1 VPERYDALRRWTGLA
16 LLCLVGVIASTGQ
29 TLVSVLLQPIKADL
43 GFSDGTIGLVTGIA
57 ISIVGG
63 FAAFPIAA
71 AADRHGRRGV
81 LAASIVAWSVAA
93 LAMGFAASATVFSAG
108 VIFFNLGD
116 AALLPLLYAMVP
128 ALFDDQRRHRA
139 NAILVATLTACAFG
153 VFAIGGLLLEAM
165 ARVEGLPLAP
175 WRAVF
180 IVVALAGLVLVPALA
195 LLPASTTAPA
205 TARAREAAGWDA
217 YARFLRTD
225 GRVAL
230 TVIAGLS
237 VAYAAWLTASFWAPA
252 MLQRRYGMPT
262 AEAGIS
268 LGWTLALAS
277 LVGIAVAAP
286 VLRRFTAVRGDASC
300 LRLMAAGAC
309 AAALAALVLPFAE
322 DARTFIGALA
332 VMAFTMSFLFTAAP
346 LVLQTSSPE
355 RFRSRTIAFFP
366 LLALGIRALALPLI
380 GYFSDSRGGD
390 ARALVEAVT
399 VLLAVCLPLAAL
411 IFLRMEGRY
420 HRYLSLDH
428 GGR

>member
-1 VPERYDALRRWTGLA
+1 MSERHDALRRWTGLA

-81 LAASIVAWSVAA
+81 LAASIVAWSIAS

-128 ALFDDQRRHRA
+128 ALFDDGRRHRA

-165 ARVEGLPLAP
+165 ARFEGLPLAP

-195 LLPASTTAPA
+195 LLPASTAPA
-205 TARAREAAGWDA
+205 TPQARDEAGWDA
-217 YARFLRTD
+217 YARFLRAD

-252 MLQRRYGMPT
+252 MLQRRYGVPT

-277 LVGIAVAAP
+277 LIGIAVAAP
-286 VLRRFTAVRGDASC
+286 VLRRFTAARGDASC

-309 AAALAALVLPFAE
+309 AAALAALVLPFAA

-332 VMAFTMSFLFTAAP
+332 VMAFAMSFLFTAAP

-399 VLLAVCLPLAAL
+399 VLLAVCLPLAAM

-420 HRYLSLDH
+420 HRYMSADH